1 MNKKSRRKIVNIILL
16 IIIMV
21 AVIALVIN
29 IVKMNKTGENTNEQ
43 PGNELTQNAVEEKY
57 VETLEDGTRLNT
69 STKLS
74 EAIQELIQADKEE
87 RMAWENA
94 KSSLGP
100 KMALSLKETFEKT
113 DNEYYNSLFLL
124 NKYADSTS

>member
-1 MNKKSRRKIVNIILL
+1 MNIFENLPRANGSFKDQSSLNVNPTELKSL
-16 IIIMV
+16 
-21 AVIALVIN
+21 
-29 IVKMNKTGENTNEQ
+29 
-43 PGNELTQNAVEEKY
+43 
-57 VETLEDGTRLNT
+57 

-124 NKYADSTS
+124 NKYADSLSRVSTIWDSAEDRIMKAINAAAKTRE